1 MTNLSRTKIVL
12 LSVFSSIFCVSAL
25 LTTLL
30 LVLGNKNANAFD
42 SSNTTGYVTVGELW
56 DSNSNS
62 FNRTNF
68 STLLKYISSDSTING
83 VNTSRQTAEDIRAYT
98 YNGKSNGQA
107 VVVTLGGYKWQVVY
121 LTRTNNTSGDRVATL
136 LMLDVDGTSTYGNNS
151 LNYGANSFTSGYPTS
166 MYGTSY
172 IRAVTLNNG
181 GPYVK
186 ITSNSSN
193 PTSTTTASQSSSHK
207 YAIFTVEKDS
217 EDLTDYLCKPN
228 NVWYQKQ
235 SQGNTNATGYVLM
248 NESLATNLSG
258 YYSNCTYQNK
268 TYYTQWGQ
276 DYLWLPSLSE
286 TGSSDSY
293 KGIWELSTTE
303 RATTSSKASYFW
315 SRSGYCSV
323 SRNAYTLYA
332 SGGSYDYYYVRYT
345 YGVRAAL
352 HLNLDSAALRAAY
365 TVTTETD
372 ANSTVNTSSLKYD
385 LNSNEEVTIIF
396 SPEPQ
401 GMAKIGSLFFNSK
414 YVTISASEASAG
426 AFLDFEDLCKYKC
439 YRDEDNNVVLI
450 LKSLT
455 GDMTVSCTSEPIP
468 INVILNGGE
477 ATQQLSFNFDTND
490 GELVITPTEGNYVFS
505 ALLTGDGNTTQ
516 YINKWSDILYQ
527 QSGAFMV
534 TYYAS
539 AYTNKVK
546 FYFDEVTSPV
556 TITLTITNVKPD
568 LQEMGGANINGVVIT
583 ANLGGEARVNG
594 FDATNENSVV
604 HISAVAYKGYTFVGW
619 VASDGTDLSA
629 YGDTADIPYSVVK
642 GKIITA
648 QFIETESKDNS
659 QTNNQDEIL

>member
-1 MTNLSRTKIVL
+1 M
-12 LSVFSSIFCVSAL
+12 
-25 LTTLL
+25 
-30 LVLGNKNANAFD
+30 
-42 SSNTTGYVTVGELW
+42 
-56 DSNSNS
+56 
-62 FNRTNF
+62 
-68 STLLKYISSDSTING
+68 
-83 VNTSRQTAEDIRAYT
+83 
-98 YNGKSNGQA
+98 
-107 VVVTLGGYKWQVVY
+107 Y
-121 LTRTNNTSGDRVATL
+121 LTRTNDTSGDRVATL
-136 LMLDVDGTSTYGNNS
+136 LMLDVDGTSTYGNS
-151 LNYGANSFTSGYPTS
+151 TSYYGISSFTSGYPTS

-186 ITSNSSN
+186 ITSNRSN
-193 PTSTTTASQSSSHK
+193 PSSTTTASQSSSHK
-207 YAIFTVEKDS
+207 YSLFTVASKG
-217 EDLTDYLCKPN
+217 LTQYLCQPK

-235 SQGNTNATGYVLM
+235 SQGNTNEEGYVLM

-258 YYSNCTYQNK
+258 YYGTCTYQNK
-268 TYYTQWGQ
+268 TYYTQWGN

-286 TGSSDSY
+286 IGSSNSY
-293 KGIWELSTTE
+293 KGIWKLSTTE
-303 RATTSSKASYFW
+303 RATTSSKASYLW
-315 SRSGYCSV
+315 SRSSNLSDPC
-323 SRNAYTLYA
+323 NAYTLYA
-332 SGGSYDYYYVRYT
+332 SGGSYTYNGVYGT

-365 TVTTETD
+365 AVTTETD
-372 ANSTVNTSSLKYD
+372 ANSTVNTPSLKYD

-401 GMAKIGSLFFNSK
+401 GMAKIISLFFNSK
-414 YVTISASEASAG
+414 EIMISASETSANTI
-426 AFLDFEDLCKYKC
+426 LDFEDLCKYKC

-455 GDMTVSCTSEPIP
+455 GDMTVSCTSEPMP
-468 INVILNGGE
+468 VNVILNGGE
-477 ATQQLSFNFDTND
+477 ATQQLSFNYDTRD
-490 GELVITPTEGNYVFS
+490 GELVISPTEGNYVFS

-568 LQEMGGANINGVVIT
+568 LQEMGGANIDGVVIT

-648 QFIETESKDNS
+648 QFIVTESKDNS